1 MGEEEKIVITPKV
14 LPVKAAPEEEEES
27 EEEEVKPEPK
37 KKLSKADLKPSV
49 QIKVAAAPEEIPKRR
64 KKEEQSKEEEGSLF
78 DNVPEIKPKVKD
90 EFLEKDKKP
99 KEEEKIVITPKVLP
113 EKAAPEEEEESEEEV
128 KPEPNKKL
136 SKADLKPSVQIKI
149 AAAPE

>member
-1 MGEEEKIVITPKV
+1 MGDKVRDEFAEKESKPKEEDKKIIITPKD
-14 LPVKAAPEEEEES
+14 LPQKKSPEEEEEES

-64 KKEEQSKEEEGSLF
+64 KKEEPSKEEQGSLF
-78 DNVPEIKPKVKD
+78 DNVPEMKPKVKD

-99 KEEEKIVITPKVLP
+99 KEEKIVIITPKVLP
-113 EKAAPEEEEESEEEV
+113 
-128 KPEPNKKL
+128 
-136 SKADLKPSVQIKI
+136 
-149 AAAPE
+149 

>member
-1 MGEEEKIVITPKV
+1 MGTPKV
-14 LPVKAAPEEEEES
+14 LPEKAAPEEEEES

-49 QIKVAAAPEEIPKRR
+49 QIKIAAAPEEIPKRR
-64 KKEEQSKEEEGSLF
+64 KKKEPNKEEQGSLF

-99 KEEEKIVITPKVLP
+99 KEEKIVIITPKVLP
-113 EKAAPEEEEESEEEV
+113 EKAVREEEEESEE
-128 KPEPNKKL
+128 
-136 SKADLKPSVQIKI
+136 
-149 AAAPE
+149 